1 MNLLLKL
8 YGPFF
13 EVKNWSI
20 LFTDPDSWL
29 VILSL
34 VALECLLSVDNAVVL
49 AAQTQV
55 LPEKEEREKSLFYG
69 IIGAY
74 VFRFLIIG
82 LGSYLIN
89 FWEIKVIGSLYLF
102 YLVFSFFK
110 NRKKKKISS
119 KKRKTKK
126 KKYLSL
132 FWSVVIQIELMD
144 IIFSIDSVLVSIAVS
159 NNPVIVLIGSMIG
172 ILTMRGVAEII
183 MGLMTKL
190 PELQTAAYI
199 LIAFISLKLILSIP
213 MIDIEIPF
221 PLFGSLM
228 IVIITAT
235 LIIHYAK
242 QKNKK

>member
-74 VFRFLIIG
+74 VFRFLI
-82 LGSYLIN
+82 N

-110 NRKKKKISS
+110 NRKKKKLSN

-144 IIFSIDSVLVSIAVS
+144 IVFSIDSVLVSIAVS
-159 NNPVIVLIGSMIG
+159 NNPVIVLIGGMIG